1 MCACVCVL
9 SVCTLTGHRAERVD
23 WALAYGASDMR
34 RMVVV
39 VVAVVAF
46 SRDRGCCYGA
56 PGQTGRHVLTC
67 GP

>member
-1 MCACVCVL
+1 MSLCVFVCVL
-9 SVCTLTGHRAERVD
+9 SLCTLAGNRAERVD
-23 WALAYGASDMR
+23 CALGQGLSDMR

-39 VVAVVAF
+39 RS

-56 PGQTGRHVLTC
+56 PEQTERHVLTR